1 MKVQRCK
8 GMRDLYPQEMT
19 VFRLVEG
26 VFRDCCSQWG
36 YQEVRTPTI
45 EYLHLFTSARTLTPS
60 MLGKVYSF
68 LDWDGWSGE
77 RVVLRPD
84 GTIPVARLYT
94 ERLEDDGLARL
105 FYATNIFIFEETG
118 GKTREKWQCGAELIG
133 VGSPL
138 ADAELISLSL
148 EVLKKLGLKGVE
160 LRLSHAGLVKAL
172 LVKLGLSPEE
182 QSRMF
187 DQILDGDV
195 AALARIS
202 RGNPEMK
209 KALLPLL
216 SLKGQSPGFLKNL
229 RSILAQNMPEL
240 NHYLDDFLQT
250 VAFLEAL
257 GCRYQID
264 IASGAGFE
272 YYTGMIFQLFIGGEK
287 VGGGG
292 RYDGLITAMGG
303 RNIPA
308 SGYALYLDRLMNLV
322 KPELIA
328 GPAPQRIMVRVTP
341 ADVSALKEAFH
352 IARCLRE
359 AGYIAE
365 LDLEGKEPEGLR
377 WTIRVQSKN
386 PSFVLSDL
394 VNKKKVEA
402 STTDEVLKLLEGEG
416 GDKNSPA

>member
-1 MKVQRCK
+1 MRVQRCK
-8 GMRDLYPQEMT
+8 GMRDLSPGEMV
-19 VFRLVEG
+19 VFRLIDG
-26 VFRDCCSQWG
+26 VFRDCCLKWG
-36 YQEVRTPTI
+36 YREVRTPTI
-45 EYLHLFTSARTLTPS
+45 EYLHLFTSAGTLTPS

-94 ERLEDDGLARL
+94 ENMEDKGLARL

-118 GKTREKWQCGAELIG
+118 IKARERWQCGAELIG
-133 VGSPL
+133 VSSPM
-138 ADAELISLSL
+138 ADAELISLSM

-182 QSRMF
+182 QNRMF
-187 DQILDGDV
+187 DRILDGD
-195 AALARIS
+195 AEALAGVS
-202 RGNPEMK
+202 RENPELES
-209 KALLPLL
+209 ALLPLL

-229 RSILAQNMPEL
+229 GALLAQNMPEISPHL
-240 NHYLDDFLQT
+240 EDFIKT
-250 VAFLEAL
+250 VALLEAL

-292 RYDGLITAMGG
+292 RYDALIPAMGG
-303 RNIPA
+303 GDVPA
-308 SGYALYLDRLMNLV
+308 SGFALYLDYLMKLV
-322 KPELIA
+322 KPEVIA
-328 GPAPQRIMVRVTP
+328 GQMPQRIMIRVPPGDTG
-341 ADVSALKEAFH
+341 AMKEAFKV
-352 IARCLRE
+352 AGSLRE
-359 AGYIAE
+359 AGYTAE
-365 LDLEGKEPEGLR
+365 FDLDGKKPAGLR
-377 WTIRVQSKN
+377 WVIDISSRAPLFTVN
-386 PSFVLSDL
+386 DL
-394 VNKKKVEA
+394 VKDRKVEVRA
-402 STTDEVLKLLEGEG
+402 VTEALKLLEGEG